1 MHVRCINKE
10 HSSGGIKSRAG
21 IARVYVC
28 KKERGGEKR
37 EEKRAE
43 DGKKERKKERRKEG
57 RKEGKIERG
66 KGERGAKNRKEVKK
80 ERRDK
85 DAVGPRVEHPWTDG
99 AATHSV
105 TSPVAF
111 EFASGR
117 APPSSQYAPRINGCP
132 PS

>member
-1 MHVRCINKE
+1 MQEGPPLR
-10 HSSGGIKSRAG
+10 GSRQ
-21 IARVYVC
+21 RV
-28 KKERGGEKR
+28 ERR
-37 EEKRAE
+37 M
-43 DGKKERKKERRKEG
+43 KERKEEG